1 MQVKREQAPLATAPP
16 SLLAQQRC
24 DIDSKKPSEP
34 TKPET
39 GSHGSVIDAM
49 YSIKAMKYT
58 SSPAPETVQ
67 ATRGP
72 RAALNWLRG
81 SVERLRQHVLVIVAV
96 SATAAAAIVG
106 IAHYWTFS
114 RFFVSTPDAYVQ
126 ADSTIVASRVSG
138 YVAAVMI
145 ADNQQVRTGEILARI
160 DDRDFV
166 AALDQTR
173 AEVQAARAEIGD
185 FQAQLA
191 TQDTLVAKAHAS
203 VAASRAALDLA
214 NLNRVRYQKMATIG
228 FGSLQQSQEA
238 DAQAR
243 ERTADLARDQAA
255 LGTAQ
260 REVQVLAAKLAQAQ
274 ALLDRSQAVERR
286 AALDLG
292 YTAISAPIDGVVA
305 ARAVRVGQY
314 VQAGTQLTALV
325 PLQSVYVTANF
336 KETQLTHVRAGQPVN
351 LRVDTFP
358 GNALRG
364 CVDSVAP
371 ASGLEF
377 SLLPPDNATGNFTK
391 IVQRI
396 PVKIRLDPRQPLIGQ
411 LRPGMSVEASIDT
424 RLGATATSTAS
435 CAPIAAH

>member
-1 MQVKREQAPLATAPP
+1 M
-16 SLLAQQRC
+16 
-24 DIDSKKPSEP
+24 
-34 TKPET
+34 
-39 GSHGSVIDAM
+39 
-49 YSIKAMKYT
+49 SIKAMKYT
-58 SSPAPETVQ
+58 FSPSPGTTQ
-67 ATRGP
+67 AMR
-72 RAALNWLRG
+72 RSDAALNLLRG
-81 SVERLRQHVLVIVAV
+81 SVKRLREHVLVIVAV
-96 SATAAAAIVG
+96 SAAVAMAIAG
-106 IAHYWTFS
+106 IAYYWTFA
-114 RFFVSTPDAYVQ
+114 RFFVSTRDAYVQ

-138 YVAAVMI
+138 YISAVMI
-145 ADNQQVRTGEILARI
+145 ADNQQVQTGEILARI
-160 DDRDFV
+160 DDREFL

-173 AEVQAARAEIGD
+173 AEVLAARAEIGD

-191 TQDTLVAKAHAS
+191 TQETLVAKAHAS

-214 NLNRVRYQKMATIG
+214 NLNHVRYQKMASIG

-255 LGTAQ
+255 LATAQ
-260 REVQVLAAKLAQAQ
+260 REVQVLAAKLAQAR

-286 AALDLG
+286 AALDLS
-292 YTAISAPIDGVVA
+292 YTAIVAPIDGVVA

-325 PLQSVYVTANF
+325 PLQAVYVTANF
-336 KETQLTHVRAGQPVN
+336 KETQLTHVRAGEAVN

-396 PVKIRLDPRQPLIGQ
+396 PVKIRLDPHQPLIGQ

-424 RLGATATSTAS
+424 RSNATAASTAS
-435 CAPIAAH
+435 CDPIAAH